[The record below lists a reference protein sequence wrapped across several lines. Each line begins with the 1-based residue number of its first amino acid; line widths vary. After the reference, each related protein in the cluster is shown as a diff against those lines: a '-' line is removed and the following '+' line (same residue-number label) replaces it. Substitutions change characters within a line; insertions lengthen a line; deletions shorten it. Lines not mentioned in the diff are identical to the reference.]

1 MLLTSAVI
9 DDSAELRII
18 HFVQDDIFPDPMIST
33 QVCLTCDML
42 AIEKL
47 PCIEPRN
54 FLVYS
59 GVSPGTPF
67 SAIRLS

>member
-1 MLLTSAVI
+1 VRGTADI
-9 DDSAELRII
+9 DDCAERRVI
-18 HFVQDDIFPDPMIST
+18 HFVQDDIFPDPMVST
-33 QVCLTCDML
+33 QLCLTCDML

-47 PCIEPRN
+47 PCIELRN